1 MKRRFT
7 DTEADAFGVRAEIN
21 VTSLVDVAFT
31 LLIIFMITAPILQ
44 GGIEIDV
51 PEAAA
56 GPLSTSDALVISI
69 DGDGQIYLDDAE
81 VSFDEFDATIEQAL
95 GRRDERDV
103 FVKADQT
110 LQFGI
115 VARVM
120 GRLQEAGASAVNLVT
135 NPDTRRRP

>member
-7 DTEADAFGVRAEIN
+7 DAEADPFGVRAEIN

-56 GPLSTSDALVISI
+56 GPLSTSEALVISI
-69 DGDGQIYLDDAE
+69 DGDGQIYLDDAA
-81 VSFDEFDATIEQAL
+81 VTFDEFDATIEQLL
-95 GRRDERDV
+95 GRREERAV

-110 LQFGI
+110 LQFGL